1 MSRFAAMPPP
11 PRFGVPDWEV
21 RMLDAMRQ
29 NVELLVNQRRESDQ
43 ASVAVLESTY
53 DFSTALR
60 PTLLTQYTPQT
71 LHSFQVVDFGQYGNI
86 FTGCS
91 PINNVPGIWYSSGS
105 GGVPE
110 AFNATLAYNTVP
122 KDVLDD
128 IGVDVKALRATVNE
142 IITRLRS

>member
-71 LHSFQVVDFGQYGNI
+71 LHAFSYLNFGQYGNI
-86 FTGCS
+86 FTGCTR
-91 PINNVPGIWYSSGS
+91 INDVPGIVFGSSDGAE
-105 GGVPE
+105 P
-110 AFNATLAYNTVP
+110 FNATLAYNTVP

-128 IGVDVKALRATVNE
+128 IGTDVRALRATVNE
-142 IITRLRS
+142 IVTRLRS

>member
-1 MSRFAAMPPP
+1 MSRFAAMPPA

-53 DFSTALR
+53 NFSSTLR
-60 PTLLTQYTPQT
+60 PTLLTQYTPQALYQFQIAT
-71 LHSFQVVDFGQYGNI
+71 LAVFGGGTANAIY
-86 FTGCS
+86 
-91 PINNVPGIWYSSGS
+91 YSSGS
-105 GGVPE
+105 GGVPDQ
-110 AFNATLAYNTVP
+110 FNTTLRNSTVS

-128 IGVDVKALRATVNE
+128 IGADVKALRATVNE
-142 IITRLRS
+142 IVTRLRS

>member
-1 MSRFAAMPPP
+1 MSRFAAMPPA

-53 DFSTALR
+53 GSSLALR

-71 LHSFQVVDFGQYGNI
+71 LHTFEVVKAAGYAELATDCVQR
-86 FTGCS
+86 S
-91 PINNVPGIWYSSGS
+91 EQSAVWYSSGS
-105 GGVPE
+105 GGVPD
-110 AFNATLAYNTVP
+110 AFNNTLAYRTVSKNT
-122 KDVLDD
+122 LDD
-128 IGVDVKALRATVNE
+128 IGADVKALRAIVNE
-142 IITRLRS
+142 IVTRLRS

>member
-1 MSRFAAMPPP
+1 MSRFAAMPPA

-53 DFSTALR
+53 NFSTALR

-71 LHSFQVVDFGQYGNI
+71 LHTFQVADIINYDWLFNPYAPQYRS
-86 FTGCS
+86 C
-91 PINNVPGIWYSSGS
+91 VLYSSGS
-105 GGVPE
+105 GGVPD

-128 IGVDVKALRATVNE
+128 IGTDVRALRATVNE
-142 IITRLRS
+142 IVTRLRS